1 MSFVDFPLT
10 PQVFKVSAGWANDKR
25 NVKVVLVSRIHWGTS
40 GWESEK
46 LLALHDCKLPD
57 EY

>member
-25 NVKVVLVSRIHWGTS
+25 NVKDILVSRIYWGTS
-40 GWESEK
+40 GWDSEK
-46 LLALHDCKLPD
+46 LLVLRDCKLPD
-57 EY
+57 E